1 MHPQGARTALGA
13 LPGLVILLLTL
24 LLLVGKGFFP
34 NCTIPMRIHL
44 CKLPS
49 GHVHCIE
56 KERKRIFKY
65 FLWLNKTFLL
75 NSSSRISNAN
85 RMQAALSHFSSPLW
99 GFTIWNVFELQLPIV
114 HEVCLFL
121 FPSSPL
127 SLLIPVSKF
136 NSESALACSW
146 GCWSPPEQYVHWK
159 CLKHNAV
166 HFPLKTGV

>member
-13 LPGLVILLLTL
+13 LPGLVILLLL
-24 LLLVGKGFFP
+24 LLVLLVGKGFFP

-121 FPSSPL
+121 FPSSSPHSRVQIQL
-127 SLLIPVSKF
+127 RVCPGLQLRLLIS
-136 NSESALACSW
+136 SR
-146 GCWSPPEQYVHWK
+146 
-159 CLKHNAV
+159 AV
-166 HFPLKTGV
+166 CPLEMFKT